1 MEVPLM
7 FISREAFCSYST
19 VHMDMREI
27 IIHNYGHPVP
37 NMVSNSKHQTI
48 KTKHKTGRS
57 TKLQDVA
64 STLQKP
70 QVIAINH
77 NIPSTP
83 SVQRLWRYLNKCVP
97 CSRVHISFQ
106 VWRIGSGCAYGN
118 TDRQDDKYTHDSCM
132 AFTNNEVNV
141 KGGKKRKKNH
151 KYTGIR
157 QESFRWRSFLCR
169 QWGSRALRRE
179 CIDQSWCWTLEA
191 RRWSL
196 GETASLLLIQR
207 RNHTQLLMSQN
218 ATVIEYM
225 IISRLARSLF
235 SSSKSCSRRFSLIIC
250 TDKWEKRV
258 KKNNNI

>member
-141 KGGKKRKKNH
+141 KGGKKRKKKSQIYRN
-151 KYTGIR
+151 KTR
-157 QESFRWRSFLCR
+157 VFSLKELSVQAVRLTSFETWVHRSELMLDAWSEEVELRWNGFAAADSATEPHPAVDEPERDGNRVHDHF
-169 QWGSRALRRE
+169 
-179 CIDQSWCWTLEA
+179 TL
-191 RRWSL
+191 
-196 GETASLLLIQR
+196 G
-207 RNHTQLLMSQN
+207 
-218 ATVIEYM
+218 
-225 IISRLARSLF
+225 SLF
-235 SSSKSCSRRFSLIIC
+235 ILFF
-250 TDKWEKRV
+250 
-258 KKNNNI
+258 